1 MTYTERFGLGGAYI
15 TKATVQ
21 LMRDFGATPAPMNAY
36 LLNVGLETLHLRMP
50 QHCANALAVAKFV
63 QKHPKIAWVNYPGLE
78 GDKYHD
84 LAQKYMPKGT
94 CGVVTFGV
102 KGGRKAAETFMAGLK
117 LASIAT
123 HVADAKTCVLHP
135 ASSTHRQLSEAELAA
150 AGVSAD
156 LIRLSVGIGGLCV
169 KMIPWQPLSINSF
182 RSFISV
188 GILLVFARLTRRR
201 LRLTGG
207 VVLGGL
213 AVCGA
218 TALYTV
224 ATKLTTAGNAVLLQF
239 TAPIFV
245 ILCSWAV
252 FRERPKRLDLAACV
266 CVFGGVFCFFL
277 DSLGSGRFLGDVIA
291 VLAGICYAWV
301 FLLNKIPGG
310 DPLWST
316 ILGQSMGA
324 VIGLPWLVRET
335 QFDGTTLCFGILL
348 GVFQLG
354 LAYALLTT
362 GIRYIPPVTASLI
375 TGIEPVLNPILVA
388 LVLGETLTRLSL
400 LGGGIVF
407 VSVMLYNVLSVRGA
421 PQSPQNAGQTLPQK
435 EEK

>member
-1 MTYTERFGLGGAYI
+1 
-15 TKATVQ
+15 
-21 LMRDFGATPAPMNAY
+21 
-36 LLNVGLETLHLRMP
+36 
-50 QHCANALAVAKFV
+50 
-63 QKHPKIAWVNYPGLE
+63 
-78 GDKYHD
+78 
-84 LAQKYMPKGT
+84 
-94 CGVVTFGV
+94 
-102 KGGRKAAETFMAGLK
+102 
-117 LASIAT
+117 
-123 HVADAKTCVLHP
+123 
-135 ASSTHRQLSEAELAA
+135 
-150 AGVSAD
+150 
-156 LIRLSVGIGGLCV
+156 
-169 KMIPWQPLSINSF
+169 MIPWQPLSINSF

-421 PQSPQNAGQTLPQK
+421 PQSPKNAGQTLPQK